1 MMNEIYRK
9 VLKMARSKVFDD
21 DKYTEIIEF
30 CKYKLDSNVYTRN
43 EYTKQFR
50 NGKEIEIKV
59 FITTEKANNFA
70 EYKQKQTNKTK
81 IRTEIIF

>member
-1 MMNEIYRK
+1 MKEIYRK
-9 VLKMARSKVFDD
+9 VLRLARNKVFDD
-21 DKYTEIIEF
+21 DKYSEIIEF
-30 CKYKLDSNVYTRN
+30 CKYKLDSNIYTRN

-50 NGKEIEIKV
+50 NGKEIGTKV

-70 EYKQKQTNKTK
+70 EYTQKQTNKTK